1 MKVGFR
7 NNLQYLVN
15 GLIDSGGPRGKV
27 AQNEELYHAVRMVW
41 TCAINYTIPNPLEC
55 EKHEGAPPVD
65 DFF

>member
-27 AQNEELYHAVRMVW
+27 AQNEELYHAV
-41 TCAINYTIPNPLEC
+41 
-55 EKHEGAPPVD
+55 
-65 DFF
+65 